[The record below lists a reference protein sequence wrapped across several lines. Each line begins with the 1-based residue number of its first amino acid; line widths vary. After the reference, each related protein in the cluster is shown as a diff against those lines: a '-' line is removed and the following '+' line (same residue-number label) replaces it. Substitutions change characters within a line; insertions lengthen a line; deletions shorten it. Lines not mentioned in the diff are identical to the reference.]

1 MLLLNFG
8 VVAIAKDPVS
18 EPKLYVCEF
27 CEKFEDE
34 DVNESV
40 VRIGLVSSKLREIG
54 LKYVNTDN
62 DSETYGQLIESLEE
76 LIILADSIH
85 LDQQSLIANTNL
97 LSMSQTQ
104 AGIRLLMC
112 AVRASLARN
121 ESRGLH
127 QLVLSH

>member
-1 MLLLNFG
+1 M
-8 VVAIAKDPVS
+8 
-18 EPKLYVCEF
+18 
-27 CEKFEDE
+27 
-34 DVNESV
+34 
-40 VRIGLVSSKLREIG
+40 
-54 LKYVNTDN
+54 
-62 DSETYGQLIESLEE
+62 
-76 LIILADSIH
+76 ADSIH

-127 QLVLSH
+127 QRNDIQEQDADLLHHITVDCDGQIGTLALRKSETGNWILTPQ

>member
-1 MLLLNFG
+1 M
-8 VVAIAKDPVS
+8 
-18 EPKLYVCEF
+18 
-27 CEKFEDE
+27 
-34 DVNESV
+34 
-40 VRIGLVSSKLREIG
+40 SSKLREIA

-76 LIILADSIH
+76 LNILADSIH
-85 LDQQSLIANTNL
+85 LDQQSLIANTNF

-127 QLVLSH
+127 QRNDFQEQDADLLHHITVDSDGQIGTLALRKSETGNWILTPQ